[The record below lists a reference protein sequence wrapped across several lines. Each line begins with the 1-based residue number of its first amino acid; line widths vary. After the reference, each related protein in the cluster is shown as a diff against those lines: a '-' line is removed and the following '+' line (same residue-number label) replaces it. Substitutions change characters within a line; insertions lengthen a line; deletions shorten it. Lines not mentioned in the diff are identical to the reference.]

1 MNQKLFEKRLQ
12 VLLDTFST
20 NQQKISVLREV
31 IAQSP
36 KGRYFRRSLCKGFSK
51 DEAINQ
57 AIADVCN
64 QWIDNFSQVQQLTIF
79 DALQERGAG

>member
-1 MNQKLFEKRLQ
+1 MNPKLFEKRLQ
-12 VLLDTFST
+12 TFLDQFGS
-20 NQQKISVLREV
+20 NQQKISALKEV

-51 DEAINQ
+51 DESTNQ

-64 QWIDNFSQVQQLTIF
+64 EWIDNLSQVKQLTIF
-79 DALQERGAG
+79 DALVGGVN